1 MRRIFAIAALA
12 LSAAAFHTPAAEAK
26 SQLVIGLGS
35 ADAGRLDPHLAP
47 AYSDKQLFLL
57 MFNGLVRI
65 KPGTADI
72 TQIEPDLAQS
82 WTASAD
88 NKVWDFKL
96 RSGVQCHHGYGA
108 LTSEDVVYSLQRAAD
123 PKRSSFSADFNAIEK
138 VEASDPQTVRITLKN
153 AVPSLLGLLIN
164 YHGGNI
170 VCKKAAEEMGENFL
184 KKPIGTGPF
193 MFGEYQSQQFTRLV
207 ANKDYFRGA
216 PKLESVTVR
225 YIPSDS
231 SRDLAFQAGEIDVIY
246 GKQDE
251 TWLER
256 IKKLP
261 NTYAVAMEPAEL
273 TTLYLNIT
281 SPPLDDIRV
290 RQAFAH
296 AIDRAAVIKLRGPS
310 TNRMPQ
316 SVVPIGNLGFS
327 ADTPLPSYD
336 PEKAKKLLAEA
347 GKADG
352 IKLKMIQS
360 TLQTLMSTVEASQAL
375 LKRVNINLDVEPVDH
390 PTYHAQIRKDLSQV
404 VLYQAARFPVADV
417 YLTQFFHSRSIVGSP
432 TAVTNFS
439 HCNVADAEIEK
450 ARAETDPEKQK
461 AAWKE
466 AQKKIIEAVC
476 AVPVIENLQL
486 WAYNTKVDLGYEL
499 KGSLNLAPPIT
510 EKTVVK
516 D

>member
-1 MRRIFAIAALA
+1 MQKIFAAAALA
-12 LSAAAFHTPAAEAK
+12 ALCALAAPTAEAK
-26 SQLVIGLGS
+26 PQLVIGVGS
-35 ADAGRLDPHLAP
+35 SDAGRLDPHLAP
-47 AYSDKQLFLL
+47 AYSDKQLFLM
-57 MFNGLVRI
+57 MFNGLVRL
-65 KPGTADI
+65 KPGTADLA
-72 TQIEPDLAQS
+72 QIEPDLAES
-82 WTASAD
+82 WTASSD

-96 RSGVQCHHGYGA
+96 RTGVQCHHGYGP

-123 PKRSSFSADFNAIEK
+123 PKRSSFSADFGSLDK
-138 VEASDPQTVRITLKN
+138 VEAVDPQTVRITLKN

-170 VCKKAAEEMGENFL
+170 VCKKAAEEMGENFQ

-193 MFGEYQSQQFTRLV
+193 MFGEYQAQQYTKVV

-225 YIPSDS
+225 YIPSDA
-231 SRDLAFQAGEIDVIY
+231 SRDLAYQAGEIDVIY

-256 IKKLP
+256 IRKLP
-261 NTYAVAMEPAEL
+261 ETTGVAMEPAEL

-296 AIDRAAVIKLRGPS
+296 AIDRNAISKLRGVN
-310 TNRMPQ
+310 TTRVPQ

-327 ADTPLPSYD
+327 ADTPLLAYD
-336 PEKAKKLLAEA
+336 AEKSKKLLAEA
-347 GKADG
+347 GHKDG
-352 IKLKMIQS
+352 ISLKMIQS

-375 LKRVNINLDVEPVDH
+375 LKRVNINLAVEPVDH

-417 YLTQFFHSRSIVGSP
+417 YLSQFFHSKAIVGTP
-432 TAVTNFS
+432 GAVTNFS

-486 WAYNTKVDLGYEL
+486 WAYNNKVVLGYEL

-510 EKTVVK
+510 EATVVK

>member
-1 MRRIFAIAALA
+1 MRKLLVLAALA
-12 LSAAAFHTPAAEAK
+12 FAALSPPTGAQAK
-26 SQLVIGLGS
+26 SQLTIGLGS
-35 ADAGRLDPHLAP
+35 SDAGRLDPHLAA
-47 AYSDKQLFLL
+47 AYSDKQVFLL
-57 MFNGLVRI
+57 MFNGLVRL

-72 TQIEPDLAQS
+72 TQIEPDLAES

-88 NKVWDFKL
+88 NKVWEFKL
-96 RSGVQCHHGYGA
+96 RSGVQCHYGYGP
-108 LTSEDVVYSLQRAAD
+108 LTADDVVYSLQRAAD
-123 PKRSSFSADFNAIEK
+123 PKRSSFSADFSSFEK
-138 VEASDPQTVRITLKN
+138 VEAVDPKTVRITLKN

-193 MFGEYQSQQFTRLV
+193 MFGEYQPQQFVRLV
-207 ANKDYFRGA
+207 ANKDYFRGS
-216 PKLESVTVR
+216 PKLESVTIR
-225 YIPSDS
+225 YIPSDA
-231 SRDLAFQAGEIDVIY
+231 SRDLAFQAGEIDIIY
-246 GKQDE
+246 GKQDQ

-261 NTYAVAMEPAEL
+261 DTVAVAMEPAEL
-273 TTLYLNIT
+273 TSLYLNT
-281 SPPLDDIRV
+281 ASPPLDDIRV

-296 AIDRAAVIKLRGPS
+296 AIDRSAIVKLRGPD
-310 TNRMPQ
+310 TNRVPQ
-316 SVVPIGNLGFS
+316 SVIPIGNLGFS
-327 ADTPLPSYD
+327 DATPLPAYD
-336 PEKAKKLLAEA
+336 PEKAKALLAEA
-347 GKADG
+347 GHKDG
-352 IKLKMIQS
+352 VTLKMIQS
-360 TLQTLMSTVEASQAL
+360 TLQGLMSTAEASQAL
-375 LKRVNINLDVEPVDH
+375 LKRVGINLAIEPVDH

-417 YLTQFFHSRSIVGSP
+417 YLTQFFHSKSIVGTP

-439 HCNVADAEIEK
+439 HCNVADGEIEK
-450 ARAETDPEKQK
+450 ARSETDPEKQK
-461 AAWKE
+461 AYWKE

-486 WAYNTKVDLGYEL
+486 WAYNTRVELGYEL

-510 EKTVVK
+510 EQTAVK